1 MVVHKQ
7 RFTFQPS
14 LSVPLSLSQ
23 GAVDKL
29 LVKEG
34 DEVSEGDVLAVVV
47 AMKMEVQ
54 VKAPM
59 AGTVASVHVAE
70 GGKVV
75 EGALLAKVVGKM
87 TLTKSAE
94 NLASVKCA

>member
-1 MVVHKQ
+1 MYVHFST
-7 RFTFQPS
+7 RA
-14 LSVPLSLSQ
+14 

-34 DEVSEGDVLAVVV
+34 DEVNEGDVLLVMDG
-47 AMKMEVQ
+47 MKMEVQ

-59 AGTVASVHVAE
+59 AGAVASLHVGE

-75 EGALLAKVVGKM
+75 KGALLAKVVGKM